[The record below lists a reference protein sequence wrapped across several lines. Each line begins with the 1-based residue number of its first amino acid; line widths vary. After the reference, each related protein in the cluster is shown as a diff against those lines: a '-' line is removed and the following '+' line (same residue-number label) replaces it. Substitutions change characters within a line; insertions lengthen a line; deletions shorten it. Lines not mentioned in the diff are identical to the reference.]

1 MSTESTRRI
10 LVLANPRSGLRWS
23 FTHFRRA
30 MDAAWD
36 LPGNEVA
43 YQFSQ
48 SIEDSVAKVR
58 RAVERGVD
66 TILVV
71 GGDGTV
77 NSVGREL
84 IGTPV
89 TLGIIPTGS
98 GNGFARHFG
107 TPLSPP
113 RAVAA
118 LARGEVRSIDVGVVG
133 ESPFLVTCSM
143 AWEAAI
149 ADAFEKAPIRG
160 ILPYIFAGMQELFE
174 YDPQDFKVTLDSKKT
189 IELARPLLFTIA
201 NLSQYGGGAKIA
213 PQARADDGYLELVVA
228 RRQDIAKLI
237 ANVGRLFDGS
247 IQRLPEVVSHRFQV
261 MQVQRDHHAPI
272 QIDGEL
278 VDAPADIR
286 VGILPDKLK
295 VLVPQQRL
303 RRIPKGLLRRAKGS

>member
-1 MSTESTRRI
+1 MSANVTKRV
-10 LVLANPRSGLRWS
+10 LVLANPRSGMRWS

-30 MDAAWD
+30 MDESWD
-36 LPGNEVA
+36 IPGSEVI

-48 SIEDSVAKVR
+48 SVADSITKVR
-58 RAVERGVD
+58 RAVDMGVD
-66 TILVV
+66 VILVV

-77 NSVGREL
+77 NSIGREL
-84 IGTPV
+84 IGKPA

-107 TPLSPP
+107 IPLSPP

-118 LARGEVRSIDVGVVG
+118 LARGKVTSIDVGVVG

-149 ADAFEKAPIRG
+149 AETFEKAPIRG
-160 ILPYIFAGMQELFE
+160 IIPYIFAGMQELFE
-174 YDPQDFKVTLDSKKT
+174 YNPQDFKVRLDSNKT
-189 IELARPLLFTIA
+189 IVLTRPLLFTVA

-213 PQARADDGYLELVVA
+213 PQARADDGFLELVVA
-228 RRQDIAKLI
+228 SRQDVAKLI

-247 IQRLPEVVSHRFQV
+247 IQRLPEVVSYRFQV
-261 MQVQRDHHAPI
+261 MEIQREHPAPI

-278 VDAPADIR
+278 VDAPSDIH
-286 VGILPDKLK
+286 VGILPEKLK
-295 VLVPQQRL
+295 VLVPEQRSRINLNSRL
-303 RRIPKGLLRRAKGS
+303 RP

>member
-1 MSTESTRRI
+1 MMSADSTRRI

-36 LPGNEVA
+36 LRGNEVS

-48 SIEDSVAKVR
+48 SIDDGVTKVR
-58 RAVERGVD
+58 RAVDNGVD
-66 TILVV
+66 IILVV

-77 NSVGREL
+77 NSIGREL

-89 TLGIIPTGS
+89 TLGIVPAGS

-118 LARGEVRSIDVGVVG
+118 LARGETRAIDVGVVG
-133 ESPFLVTCSM
+133 DAPFLVTCSM

-149 ADAFEKAPIRG
+149 AEAFEKAPIRG
-160 ILPYIFAGMQELFE
+160 ILPYVFAGMQELFE
-174 YDPQDFKVTLDSKKT
+174 YDPQDFKFTLDSRQT
-189 IELARPLLFTIA
+189 IELKRPLLFTIA

-228 RRQDIAKLI
+228 RREDIAKLI

-247 IQRLPEVVSHRFQV
+247 IQRLPEVVTHRFQV
-261 MQVQRDHHAPI
+261 MDVQRTHSAPI
-272 QIDGEL
+272 QVDGEL
-278 VDAPADIR
+278 VDAPVDIR
-286 VGILPDKLK
+286 VGILPEKLK
-295 VLVPQQRL
+295 VLVPRQHSNRKSKSHI
-303 RRIPKGLLRRAKGS
+303 RP